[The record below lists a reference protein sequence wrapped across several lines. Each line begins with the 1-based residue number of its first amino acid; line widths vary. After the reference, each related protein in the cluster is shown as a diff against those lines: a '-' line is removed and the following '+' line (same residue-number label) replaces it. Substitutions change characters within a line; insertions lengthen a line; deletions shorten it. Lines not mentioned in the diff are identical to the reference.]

1 MAKYRHVQT
10 SFWSDPRVSEEM
22 TPEDK
27 FFYLYLLTNEHTH
40 QIGVY
45 RITRKQIAF
54 ELGYSIE
61 SVKSLLDR
69 FVKHH
74 KLVLYNEQTREVCI
88 LNWGKYNLK
97 KGGKPIEDCIKKELE
112 AIDDLSLVQKVLE
125 RTENEELAH
134 KISVHAGVDDTSTIR
149 PTIRG
154 QKEKE
159 KEKEKENKKEKK
171 NTSRHKFETCDM
183 NAAKYLFEK
192 IKENNLKQKEP
203 SSFDSWANNVRL
215 MRERDNRTFQEI
227 KDVIDWCQNDSFWK
241 SNILSTAK
249 LRQRFDQLY
258 MKMNETSDG
267 YAKNRGRDEGFNGKG
282 KSDGRKDSGTGEDF
296 WSRPAEDRGYGHRLP

>member
-10 SFWSDPRVSEEM
+10 SFWSDPKVSEEM

-61 SVKSLLDR
+61 SIKALLDR
-69 FVKHH
+69 FIKHH
-74 KLVLYNEQTREVCI
+74 KLVIYNEKTREICI

-112 AIDDLSLVQKVLE
+112 VIEDLSLVQKVLE
-125 RTENEELAH
+125 RTENEELAC
-134 KISVHAGVDDTSTIR
+134 KISIYAGFDDTSTIR

-154 QKEKE
+154 QKENK
-159 KEKEKENKKEKK
+159 KEKEKENKK
-171 NTSRHKFETCDM
+171 NISRHKYETCDM

-192 IKENNLKQKEP
+192 IKENNPKQKEP
-203 SSFDSWANNVRL
+203 SSFDSWANIVRL
-215 MRERDNRTFQEI
+215 MRERDNRTLQEI

-249 LRQRFDQLY
+249 LRQQFDQLY
-258 MKMNETSDG
+258 MKMNESGGNNEKTWGRNAAPNETSG
-267 YAKNRGRDEGFNGKG
+267 SYAQESAGRGIQPADNRGFA
-282 KSDGRKDSGTGEDF
+282 KSVG
-296 WSRPAEDRGYGHRLP
+296 

>member
-1 MAKYRHVQT
+1 MAKYRHIQT

-45 RITRKQIAF
+45 RITKKQIAF

-61 SVKSLLDR
+61 SVKSLLER
-69 FVKHH
+69 FIKHH
-74 KLVLYNEQTREVCI
+74 KIVVYNEKTREICI

-112 AIDDLSLVQKVLE
+112 VIEDLSLVQKVLE
-125 RTENEELAH
+125 RTENEELAR
-134 KISVHAGVDDTSTIR
+134 KISVYAGFDDTS
-149 PTIRG
+149 TIRG

-159 KEKEKENKKEKK
+159 NKKENKNKK
-171 NTSRHKFETCDM
+171 NIKPSRHKYETCDM
-183 NAAKYLFEK
+183 KAAKYLFEK

-203 SSFDSWANNVRL
+203 SSFDSWANNIRL
-215 MRERDNRTFQEI
+215 MRERDNRTLQEI
-227 KDVIDWCQNDSFWK
+227 KEVIDWCQNDSFWK

-249 LRQRFDQLY
+249 LRQQFDQLY
-258 MKMNETSDG
+258 MKMNETSGG
-267 YAKNRGRDEGFNGKG
+267 YAKNRGRDERFNGKG

-296 WSRPAEDRGYGHRLP
+296 WSRPAADRGYGHRLP